1 MDSNHRP
8 PAPKAG
14 ALTRLRY
21 APLSLLLDSKPDSSL
36 HTVQKNL
43 LTPIYRSNCSKTVPK
58 PLGVILPVPKPPS
71 HRHGG
76 SIFEE
81 PLASSA
87 ISSASI
93 SCLIE
98 FRNPDRFLLMS
109 QLTLSGNN
117 IFETPLLRPPLF
129 TGGPLRQRWSAL
141 EKPFFDC
148 RNPNLI

>member
-1 MDSNHRP
+1 MDLNHRP

-21 APLSLLLDSKPDSSL
+21 APQSLLLDSKPDSSL

-58 PLGVILPVPKPPS
+58 PLGVILPVPKPLGVILPVPKPPS
-71 HRHGG
+71 HWRGG

-109 QLTLSGNN
+109 QLTLSGNK

-129 TGGPLRQRWSAL
+129 TGGPLRQR
-141 EKPFFDC
+141 
-148 RNPNLI
+148 